1 MPASPERSVQACPVC
16 GAHQLALIDFP
27 EISTVGYQPYNEV
40 IGMGEA
46 QERNEPGIGC
56 LACGAGWSSL
66 RAFKQGAAAATMA
79 GETPAT
85 EPVGADVGASGTD
98 DTETVAGGA
107 RVDAGEPTDREPG
120 HPG

>member
-1 MPASPERSVQACPVC
+1 MPASSERSVQACPVC

-27 EISTVGYQPYNEV
+27 EISTVGYQPYSEI

-66 RAFKQGAAAATMA
+66 QAFRHGAAAATMA
-79 GETPAT
+79 RETVPGGTAAGEKPVVGETIATETPAGAA
-85 EPVGADVGASGTD
+85 EPPDL
-98 DTETVAGGA
+98 
-107 RVDAGEPTDREPG
+107 EPD
-120 HPG
+120 HPV